1 MGKKDD
7 IKLSIVEPKAPK
19 EIANPKNEREAAA
32 SPYHREWAKAREVE
46 MANLFGHKT
55 FKIVDSKPTTRLLGT
70 KFVYVV
76 RKSFQLESFSPTHE
90 IYRSAA
96 RPVHTEENS

>member
-46 MANLFGHKT
+46 MANLFCHKT

-70 KFVYVV
+70 KFVYVAKGNQDGKIV
-76 RKSFQLESFSPTHE
+76 KFK
-90 IYRSAA
+90 A
-96 RPVHTEENS
+96 RLVARGFEMM

>member
-55 FKIVDSKPTTRLLGT
+55 FKIVDSKPTTRLLAKGNQDGKIV
-70 KFVYVV
+70 KF
-76 RKSFQLESFSPTHE
+76 K
-90 IYRSAA
+90 A
-96 RPVHTEENS
+96 RLVARGFEMM